1 MKIRFNKRIAS
12 ILGASLLRV
21 LAMTWRIEW
30 QNSEY
35 LDDARKISTNLIYS
49 FWHGRLLVLSWTH
62 RNQSVQ
68 ALTSDHYDGDLLGR
82 VIERLGFGQLKGS
95 TTRGGARAIRSLK
108 AVLSRGQ
115 DIALAVDGPRGP
127 RGKLQQGAVELSRL
141 TSCAIVP
148 VTNTAVCRKLL
159 SSWDRFQL
167 PAPFTKVIVRYGR
180 PFFVSR
186 DESVTERETKRRE
199 LEKYLGELTTGLD
212 IEAGHEGVEVWPH
225 EDN

>member
-1 MKIRFNKRIAS
+1 MKIRLNKTITSFFGAFLIRI
-12 ILGASLLRV
+12 
-21 LAMTWRIEW
+21 LAMTWRVEW
-30 QNSEY
+30 QNPGY
-35 LDDARKISTNLIYS
+35 LDEARRISSNLIFS

-62 RNQSVQ
+62 RNRSVQ

-82 VIERLGFGQLKGS
+82 IIERLGFGQLKGS
-95 TTRGGARAIRSLK
+95 TSKGGARAIRSLK
-108 AVLSRGQ
+108 AVLSKGQ

-127 RGKLQQGAVELSRL
+127 RGKMQQGAIELSRL

-167 PAPFTKVIVRYGR
+167 PAPFTKVIVRYGK
-180 PFFVSR
+180 PFIVSR
-186 DESVTERETKRRE
+186 DESAPERETKRRE
-199 LEKYLGELTTGLD
+199 LEEYLGQLTTELD
-212 IEAGHEGVEVWPH
+212 IEAGHKGVEVWPH